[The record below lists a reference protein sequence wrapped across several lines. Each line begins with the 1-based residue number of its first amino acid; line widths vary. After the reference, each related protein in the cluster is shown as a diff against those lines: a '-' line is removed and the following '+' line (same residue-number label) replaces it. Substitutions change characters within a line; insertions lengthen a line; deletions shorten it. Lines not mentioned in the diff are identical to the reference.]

1 MGVLATAVTM
11 KPNYIQIDKNQL
23 LLRQCSGSK
32 GFGMIGK
39 KGWDQGGWIGCEMV
53 DEGGHNGNT
62 ARLDLIAS

>member
-1 MGVLATAVTM
+1 M

-39 KGWDQGGWIGCEMV
+39 KGWDQGGWTGYEMV
-53 DEGGHNGNT
+53 DEGGYT
-62 ARLDLIAS
+62 EIRLGWT

>member
-23 LLRQCSGSK
+23 LLCQCSGSK

-39 KGWDQGGWIGCEMV
+39 KGWDQGRWIGCEMV
-53 DEGGHNGNT
+53 DEGGYSEI
-62 ARLDLIAS
+62 RLGWT

>member
-11 KPNYIQIDKNQL
+11 KTNYIQIDKNQL

-53 DEGGHNGNT
+53 DEGGHKEI
-62 ARLDLIAS
+62 RLGWT